1 MFPSNNMSKSMVD
14 YMAEMHRLF
23 PRPESEN
30 AYSLAAQSPH
40 SSINNHSSSSTDSTS
55 PESYPETTFQPDFHR
70 HPMPDASRP
79 VYNPTYNFE
88 PQTSMYETPKA
99 SDAPFLVRRQRPIVG
114 RKIIPSETPT
124 ERVQVPKIPEEEFLT
139 TFWQDEPVFLQH
151 TPPNVHNVYINNT
164 NVFYELFPNE
174 NKGYEFKT
182 PVKSSPTLSNM
193 SNASPTLS
201 NISPSR
207 SPMGPMLFPQR
218 SPSTYASSSKYSSES
233 GQKMCTFCRKNGE
246 TPIVYMTHSVK
257 EKVGNKYVVSCPIL
271 RSHICSTCG
280 ESGDNA
286 HTITYCPVLRSNNN
300 GQPLQ
305 STTVTLKNTRIKSN
319 GRRRY

>member
-1 MFPSNNMSKSMVD
+1 MFPSKSMVD
-14 YMAEMHRLF
+14 YMTEINRLF
-23 PRPESEN
+23 PRPENEN
-30 AYSLAAQSPH
+30 AYSLAAQSPY
-40 SSINNHSSSSTDSTS
+40 SSINNRSSSSTDSTS
-55 PESYPETTFQPDFHR
+55 PETYPETLTFQPDYHR
-70 HPMPDASRP
+70 HPMPDTSRT
-79 VYNPTYNFE
+79 VYNPSYNLE
-88 PQTSMYETPKA
+88 PQNSMYDTPKA
-99 SDAPFLVRRQRPIVG
+99 SEAPFLVRRQRPIVG
-114 RKIIPSETPT
+114 RKIIPSETQT
-124 ERVQVPKIPEEEFLT
+124 ERVQVPIAKIPQEEFLT
-139 TFWQDEPVFLQH
+139 SFWQDEPVYLQH

-174 NKGYEFKT
+174 NKGYEFTT
-182 PVKSSPTLSNM
+182 PIKSSPTLSNM
-193 SNASPTLS
+193 SNTSPTFS

-207 SPMGPMLFPQR
+207 SPMGMPMFHQK
-218 SPSTYASSSKYSSES
+218 SPSSYASSSKYNSES

-246 TPIVYMTHSVK
+246 TPIVYMTHSLK
-257 EKVGNKYVVSCPIL
+257 EKVENKYVVSCPIL
-271 RSHICSTCG
+271 RSHVCSTCG